1 MRFAGFAAIAAV
13 GAMLS
18 MPVLAQAPTNTPSG
32 TMVPTKPPVP
42 GIAPGMPMTPPVAK
56 PFAPPATTTMPA
68 PAAKPAPAVKPAATG
83 PVDLNSATAAEL
95 DGVKFI
101 GKKRAAKIIAGRPWA
116 SADDLVTKKIL
127 PKKQF
132 DQVKDR
138 LVVK

>member
-1 MRFAGFAAIAAV
+1 MRFAGYAAMAAL
-13 GAMLS
+13 GAMLTL
-18 MPVLAQAPTNTPSG
+18 PALAQAPTNTPSG
-32 TMVPTKPPVP
+32 TLVPTKPV
-42 GIAPGMPMTPPVAK
+42 APPMPMTPPALK
-56 PFAPPATTTMPA
+56 PMTPPPATTMAPA

-83 PVDLNSATAAEL
+83 PVDLNTATAAEL